1 MQDGFQ
7 TANTALIYH
16 ANKLL
21 VLHEGD
27 LPYAVRHPSLTSFCH
42 LLSHIAFASVLTS
55 APLYNGVCPSGM
67 TRLPVAM
74 DCMFWGICE
83 QMYLQ

>member
-27 LPYAVRHPSLTSFCH
+27 LPYAVCHASLISCMQ
-42 LLSHIAFASVLTS
+42 AFATCCSTLHLQPRLL
-55 APLYNGVCPSGM
+55 ALAALYDGICPSGM
-67 TRLPVAM
+67 TRLIIAGRLYVV
-74 DCMFWGICE
+74 GH
-83 QMYLQ
+83 L